1 MNNNYKIMHY
11 FFASTLVILGA
22 LSLLSP
28 LYAQTEVSNE
38 VRLAD
43 PNMQLPHSVQLERVR
58 VLQMVNAG
66 VHVEK
71 NVQDLFRDVS
81 ADGVCQVNRLPNS
94 NESCTVGLKTEP
106 SSDNSEFVYIEY
118 DRGEVFVF
126 DNGTGALLDLFDR
139 QLASTQ
145 FSPKTPG
152 DDREVWIDRI
162 WLAPYFGNQFQQSN
176 LSPSAPRDLTVYIYS
191 DDGGKPGSV
200 LFSKT
205 IDDPRPYDEARS
217 DLDFFELDLSH
228 EGIGGLPDVIH
239 IGLGNAGNDDNII
252 AMGMASYTEGNRS
265 HIFNGEWR
273 ELWTEVIINGANVF
287 NEMVVPIRARF
298 QLVRADGSV
307 EFVQRVKDQHFLE
320 GMSINP
326 LILPEA
332 IGNKLPISY
341 SLMPEL
347 PTGLNFNSSNR
358 TVHGTPMEVTA
369 MPVAYTYTATDASGD
384 TASLQFMIE
393 VYPPSG
399 QIVDIQYDGG
409 EFFTYDDRRIFLGII
424 PAQSQLSTKFIPKT
438 SSDDTREVRID
449 RIWLA
454 PYYDNHRSRS
464 NLSASAPRDL
474 TVYIYSD
481 LRGRPEDVLFSKTI
495 DDPRDFSPINNL
507 DLDFFELDLSNE
519 RIGVLPDVIH
529 IAYGNAG
536 DDENSLIVGAAPYSQ
551 EDVSHIL
558 FENGWGALW
567 TEVSFGNENTLN
579 ETVIPIRARF
589 RLGGNFPVQVSQ
601 DATVPEAFVVH
612 GNYPNPFRGSTYLQF
627 DLPSAARVSVD
638 VIDLLGRQVLTVPPI
653 DLSSGWGKL
662 IEVDGQSLPSGH
674 YLYRIVMHSEMGNAI
689 QTGQFVHFR

>member
-1 MNNNYKIMHY
+1 MYY
-11 FFASTLVILGA
+11 FFAITLVILGA

-43 PNMQLPHSVQLERVR
+43 PNMQLPHSVQSELVR
-58 VLQMVNAG
+58 VLQSVTEG
-66 VHVEK
+66 VHAEK
-71 NVQDLFRDVS
+71 NVQDLFRNVS
-81 ADGVCQVNRLPNS
+81 ADAFCHIKRLPNS

-106 SSDNSEFVYIEY
+106 SSEFVYIEY

-126 DNGTGALLDLFDR
+126 DDGTGALLDLSDR

-145 FSPKTPG
+145 FSPKTPS

-176 LSPSAPRDLTVYIYS
+176 LSPSAPRDLTVYIFS
-191 DDGGKPGSV
+191 DDGGKPGIV

-205 IDDPRPYDEARS
+205 IDDPRPYAEARP

-228 EGIGGLPDVIH
+228 EGLRGLPDVIH

-298 QLVRADGSV
+298 RLVNADGSV
-307 EFVQRVKDQHFLE
+307 QFVQRVKDQHFLE

-332 IGNKLPISY
+332 LGSKLPISY

-347 PTGLNFNSSNR
+347 PTGLNFSPSNR
-358 TVHGTPMEVTA
+358 TISGTPMEVTA

-399 QIVDIQYDGG
+399 QIVDIQYDDGG
-409 EFFTYDDRRIFLGII
+409 IFSTDEGIDLFGII
-424 PAQSQLSTKFIPKT
+424 PAQSLLSTKFEPKR
-438 SSDDTREVRID
+438 SSDDDRDVRIES
-449 RIWLA
+449 IMVA
-454 PYYDNHRSRS
+454 PFFDNQFQDS
-464 NLSASAPRDL
+464 NLPPSAPRDL
-474 TVYIYSD
+474 IVYIYSD
-481 LRGRPEDVLFSKTI
+481 RRGRPGDVLFSKTI
-495 DDPRDFSPINNL
+495 DDPRNFAIVNTSE
-507 DLDFFELDLSNE
+507 LDFFELNLSNE
-519 RIGVLPDVIH
+519 GIGVLPDVIH

-536 DDENSLIVGAAPYSQ
+536 NDENLLLMGVSPYST
-551 EDVSHIL
+551 EDVSNVYFIS
-558 FENGWGALW
+558 GSWRSLW
-567 TEVSFGNENTLN
+567 TEIRIDNVLVFR

-589 RLGGNFPVQVSQ
+589 RLGGDFPLQASQ
-601 DATVPEAFVVH
+601 DATIPEAFVVH

-627 DLPSAARVSVD
+627 DLPSAARVTVD

-662 IEVDGQSLPSGH
+662 IEIDGHSLPSGH
-674 YLYRIVMHSEMGNAI
+674 YFYRMIMNSEKGNSI
-689 QTGQFVHFR
+689 QTGQFVRIR